1 MLPEDIWRD
10 KHPNGVPGDIGIG
23 QAGQAFM
30 ARSDPTRYRWLLGA
44 LVPAVALAMMAVFQL
59 THHGWAL
66 WLLVGLV
73 YGAVPVCDAVFGE
86 DKVNPPQ
93 QAVKR
98 MERERFYT
106 HALYVFVALQWVAT
120 ALGAWLAAQ
129 PDLVWHER
137 IGLMLNVGIV
147 NGLGINVAH
156 ELGHKKARMDN
167 WMARISLLP
176 TCYGHT
182 RVEHNRGHHYMV
194 ATPEDPVSARFG
206 ESFWAFLPRTLIGT
220 LRSAW
225 RLEARRLSRRGLP
238 AWHPGN
244 EVVQA
249 HVASLLLLTGVW
261 ALLGAWALLFML
273 VQAALAIGL
282 LELVNYVEHY
292 GLLRRKGPDGA
303 YERCQ
308 PEHSWNSSCVV
319 SNLLL
324 FHLQRHSDH
333 HAHPAR
339 PYQVLRHFDSSPQL
353 PTGYAGMV
361 MLACVPRWWFAVMNP
376 LVIAHYGGDMS
387 RLNIC
392 PRHTAASG

>member
-1 MLPEDIWRD
+1 MMTVFTVMR
-10 KHPNGVPGDIGIG
+10 
-23 QAGQAFM
+23 QA
-30 ARSDPTRYRWLLGA
+30 
-44 LVPAVALAMMAVFQL
+44 
-59 THHGWAL
+59 WAL

-73 YGAVPVCDAVFGE
+73 YVVVPVCDAIFGE
-86 DKVNPPQ
+86 DTFNPAPE
-93 QAVKR
+93 AVKQL
-98 MERERFYT
+98 EQDRFYT
-106 HALYVFVALQWVAT
+106 CALYAFVVLQWAVT
-120 ALGAWLAAQ
+120 AWGVWMAAQ
-129 PDLVWHER
+129 PDLAWHAR
-137 IGLMLNVGIV
+137 LGLMMNVGIV

-156 ELGHKKARMDN
+156 ELGHKKGRMDN
-167 WMARISLLP
+167 WMTRISLLP

-225 RLEARRLSRRGLP
+225 RLEAKRLSRRGKSVWSL
-238 AWHPGN
+238 GN
-244 EVVQA
+244 EVLLA
-249 HVASLLLLTGVW
+249 HAATLLMLTGVW
-261 ALLGAWALLFML
+261 LGLGTGALLFML
-273 VQAALAIGL
+273 GQAALAIGL

-292 GLLRRKGPDGA
+292 GLLRRKGPDGR
-303 YERCQ
+303 YERCE

-361 MLACVPRWWFAVMNP
+361 MLACWPRRWFAVMNP
-376 LVIAHYGGDMS
+376 LVIAHYEGDMS

-392 PRHTAASG
+392 PRYHRRYGVAQAS

>member
-1 MLPEDIWRD
+1 
-10 KHPNGVPGDIGIG
+10 
-23 QAGQAFM
+23 M
-30 ARSDPTRYRWLLGA
+30 ARLDPKRYRWLLGA
-44 LVPAVALAMMAVFQL
+44 LVPAVALAMMAVFL
-59 THHGWAL
+59 LAHRGWAL

-73 YGAVPVCDAVFGE
+73 YGVVPVCDAVFGE
-86 DKVNPPQ
+86 DRFNPPQ

-98 MERERFYT
+98 LERDRFYT
-106 HALYVFVALQWVAT
+106 HALYAFVVLQWVAT
-120 ALGAWLAAQ
+120 ALGVWLAAQ
-129 PDLVWHER
+129 PDLAWHER
-137 IGLMLNVGIV
+137 LGLMLNVGIV

-238 AWHPGN
+238 AWHAGN

-249 HVASLLLLTGVW
+249 HAATLLMLIAVW
-261 ALLGAWALLFML
+261 VLLGAWALLFML

-308 PEHSWNSSCVV
+308 PEHSWNSNCVV

-333 HAHPAR
+333 HAHPVR

-361 MLACVPRWWFAVMNP
+361 MLACFPRWWFAVMNP

-392 PRHTAASG
+392 PRYRVSSG

>member
-1 MLPEDIWRD
+1 
-10 KHPNGVPGDIGIG
+10 
-23 QAGQAFM
+23 M
-30 ARSDPTRYRWLLGA
+30 AENDPKRYGWLLGA
-44 LVPAVALAMMAVFQL
+44 LVPGVALAMMTVFLLVRQA
-59 THHGWAL
+59 WAL
-66 WLLVGLV
+66 WVVVLLVYV
-73 YGAVPVCDAVFGE
+73 AVPACDAIFGE
-86 DKVNPPQ
+86 DKFNPSPQ
-93 QAVKR
+93 AMKR
-98 MERERFYT
+98 LERDRFYN
-106 HALYVFVALQWVAT
+106 HALYAFVVLQWVVT
-120 ALGAWLAAQ
+120 AMGVWLAAQ
-129 PDLVWHER
+129 PDLAWHAR

-156 ELGHKKARMDN
+156 ELGHKKGRMDN
-167 WMARISLLP
+167 WMTRISLLP

-206 ESFWAFLPRTLIGT
+206 ESFWAFLPRTLAGT

-225 RLEARRLSRRGLP
+225 RLEAKRLARRGKP
-238 AWHPGN
+238 AWSLGN
-244 EVVQA
+244 EVVQV
-249 HVASLLLLTGVW
+249 HGASLLLLIGVW
-261 ALLGAWALLFML
+261 AGLGWWALLCLL

-292 GLLRRKGPDGA
+292 GLLRRKGHDGV

-308 PEHSWNSSCVV
+308 PEHSWNSSCTV

-361 MLACVPRWWFAVMNP
+361 MLACFPRWWFAVMNP
-376 LVIAHYGGDMS
+376 LVIAHYDGDMG

-392 PRHTAASG
+392 PRHRAVSS

>member
-1 MLPEDIWRD
+1 
-10 KHPNGVPGDIGIG
+10 
-23 QAGQAFM
+23 
-30 ARSDPTRYRWLLGA
+30 
-44 LVPAVALAMMAVFQL
+44 
-59 THHGWAL
+59 
-66 WLLVGLV
+66 
-73 YGAVPVCDAVFGE
+73 
-86 DKVNPPQ
+86 
-93 QAVKR
+93 
-98 MERERFYT
+98 
-106 HALYVFVALQWVAT
+106 
-120 ALGAWLAAQ
+120 
-129 PDLVWHER
+129 
-137 IGLMLNVGIV
+137 
-147 NGLGINVAH
+147 
-156 ELGHKKARMDN
+156 MDN

-182 RVEHNRGHHYMV
+182 RVEHNRGHHKKV

-225 RLEARRLSRRGLP
+225 HLEARRLSRRGRP
-238 AWHPGN
+238 AWSLRN

-249 HVASLLLLTGVW
+249 HIGSVLLLGGVW
-261 ALLGAWALLFML
+261 AVLGPWALLFMI

-292 GLLRRKGPDGA
+292 GLLRRKGPDGV

-308 PEHSWNSSCVV
+308 PEHSWNSSRRV

-339 PYQVLRHFDSSPQL
+339 PYQVLRHVDSSPQL

-361 MLACVPRWWFAVMNP
+361 MLACVPAWWFAVMNP
-376 LVIAHYGGDMS
+376 LVIAHYRGDMG

-392 PRHTAASG
+392 PRSRFVRGT